1 MKPFLIPILLVLSFS
16 ACSQDH
22 YLDDFYNKYKSSDS
36 VSMYLSLGPT
46 FWLSSNITGIDQDSW
61 KSKVSSIHMLILDG
75 KKLPG
80 LSADVDDL
88 SRRLHAEQYDDLVQ
102 VRKGKHQ
109 QFEILV
115 HDVDSKTKDLV
126 LLVHDTDGGTIFA
139 QVRGKFTD
147 KDLEKIKDS
156 ADQ

>member
-1 MKPFLIPILLVLSFS
+1 MKPFLIPILLTLSLS
-16 ACSQDH
+16 ACSQDNT
-22 YLDDFYNKYKSSDS
+22 LDDFYNKYKSSDS

-46 FWLSSNITGIDQDSW
+46 FWLSSNLTGIDQDSW
-61 KSKVSSIHMLILDG
+61 KSKVSWVHLLILDG
-75 KKLPG
+75 KKLSR
-80 LSADVDDL
+80 LSTDVDDL
-88 SRRLHAEQYDDLVQ
+88 SRHLREEHYDDLVE

-115 HDVDSKTKDLV
+115 HDIDSKTKDLV

-147 KDLEKIKDS
+147 KDLEKIRDS
-156 ADQ
+156 ANQ